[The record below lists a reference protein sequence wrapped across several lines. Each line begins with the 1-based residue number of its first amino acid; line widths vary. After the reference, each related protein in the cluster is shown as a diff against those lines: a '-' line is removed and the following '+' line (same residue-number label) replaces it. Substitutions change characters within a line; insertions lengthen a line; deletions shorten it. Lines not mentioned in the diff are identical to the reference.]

1 MKRSSYDKRGA
12 EHLLPLLRS
21 IASEI
26 NERSDAIEG
35 LEEKLLALRGTAKE
49 GKPSEEYLNTQS
61 ELSNQRREA
70 RLSRLELARLGCT
83 LDEDR
88 PLRVL
93 IPGMQWLKTVR
104 PPSTRSGAAVFGM
117 RVGSSVS
124 VGRHQPPGLPLP
136 ESEAGRCGG

>member
-1 MKRSSYDKRGA
+1 MKRSSYDRRGA

-26 NERSDAIEG
+26 TERSDAIEK
-35 LEEKLLALRGTAKE
+35 LEERLLVLRSTWKN
-49 GKPSEEYLNTQS
+49 GKPSDEYMNVQS
-61 ELSNQRREA
+61 EISSQRRET

-93 IPGMQWLKTVR
+93 IPGADGSFDSGFAWDGTVD
-104 PPSTRSGAAVFGM
+104 SLV
-117 RVGSSVS
+117 RVS
-124 VGRHQPPGLPLP
+124 P
-136 ESEAGRCGG
+136 ATT

>member
-1 MKRSSYDKRGA
+1 MKLSSYDRSGA

-26 NERSDAIEG
+26 LERSDAIEA
-35 LEEKLLALRGTAKE
+35 LEEKLLALRSTWKD
-49 GKPSEEYLNTQS
+49 GKASDEYLNVQS

-70 RLSRLELARLGCT
+70 RLSRLELSRLGCT

-93 IPGMQWLKTVR
+93 IPGEDGSFDAGYAWDGTLDAIIPAT
-104 PPSTRSGAAVFGM
+104 AA
-117 RVGSSVS
+117 
-124 VGRHQPPGLPLP
+124 
-136 ESEAGRCGG
+136 AT

>member
-1 MKRSSYDKRGA
+1 MKRTSYDRRGA
-12 EHLLPLLRS
+12 EHLLPLIRS

-26 NERSDAIEG
+26 LERSDAIES
-35 LEEKLLALRGTAKE
+35 LEERLLVLRGSCKN
-49 GKPSEEYLNTQS
+49 GKPSDEYLDVQS

-93 IPGMQWLKTVR
+93 IPGADGTFD
-104 PPSTRSGAAVFGM
+104 SGYAWDGRLNSLVSAATAVT
-117 RVGSSVS
+117 
-124 VGRHQPPGLPLP
+124 
-136 ESEAGRCGG
+136 

>member
-1 MKRSSYDKRGA
+1 MKRSSYDRRGA

-26 NERSDAIEG
+26 LERSDAIET
-35 LEEKLLALRGTAKE
+35 LEERLLALRSTWKN
-49 GKPSEEYLNTQS
+49 GKPSNDYLEVQS

-93 IPGMQWLKTVR
+93 IPGLDGTFD
-104 PPSTRSGAAVFGM
+104 SGYAWDGTLDSLAPATASAA
-117 RVGSSVS
+117 
-124 VGRHQPPGLPLP
+124 
-136 ESEAGRCGG
+136 

>member
-26 NERSDAIEG
+26 LERSDAIES
-35 LEEKLLALRGTAKE
+35 LEERLLALRSTWKD
-49 GKPSEEYLNTQS
+49 GKPGDEYLNAQS

-93 IPGMQWLKTVR
+93 IPGMDGTFD
-104 PPSTRSGAAVFGM
+104 SGYAWDGTLDALVSAA
-117 RVGSSVS
+117 
-124 VGRHQPPGLPLP
+124 
-136 ESEAGRCGG
+136 AATT

>member
-1 MKRSSYDKRGA
+1 MKRSSYDRRSA

-26 NERSDAIEG
+26 TERSDAIEA
-35 LEEKLLALRGTAKE
+35 LEERLLVLRGSQKG
-49 GKPSEEYLNTQS
+49 GKPSNEFLNLQS
-61 ELSNQRREA
+61 ELSSQRREA

-93 IPGMQWLKTVR
+93 IPGVDGNFD
-104 PPSTRSGAAVFGM
+104 SGYAWD
-117 RVGSSVS
+117 
-124 VGRHQPPGLPLP
+124 GRLNALVP
-136 ESEAGRCGG
+136 ATIATT